1 MKTRLLHP
9 SFFTDNK
16 VAALSPNAKVLLL
29 GLWLRCDD
37 YGRALYL
44 PKLIAGEVFPLEQ
57 VDIQSLLN
65 EVLGAGFIHTY
76 EVEGQMFYH
85 VPNWDK
91 HQTPKYKKK
100 SVIPSPPEPL
110 EQFGE
115 NYSEGGEGLEAIGS
129 KRPPVFGSESELLF
143 ESEASSRPDREK
155 LGRIW
160 PWKSETAKE
169 AHG

>member
-9 SFFTDNK
+9 SFFTDAK
-16 VAALSPNAKVLLL
+16 VAALTPNAKVLLL

-76 EVEGQMFYH
+76 EVSGEMFYH
-85 VPNWDK
+85 VPNWEK
-91 HQTPKYKKK
+91 HQKPKYRKN
-100 SVIPSPPEPL
+100 STIPPPPEPL
-110 EQFGE
+110 DT
-115 NYSEGGEGLEAIGS
+115 IGTDLPELAQTDPKPS
-129 KRPPVFGSESELLF
+129 PVFVFGSELLSV
-143 ESEASSRPDREK
+143 SEASSRPDSEK
-155 LGRIW
+155 IRRSW
-160 PWKSETAKE
+160 PWKTETAKE
-169 AHG
+169 A

>member
-57 VDIQSLLN
+57 VDIESLLN
-65 EVLGAGFIHTY
+65 EVIGGQFIEVY
-76 EVEGQMFYH
+76 EVAEQMFYQ
-85 VPNWDK
+85 VPSWERWQK
-91 HQTPKYKKK
+91 PKYQGKTTIPAPPTGLD
-100 SVIPSPPEPL
+100 VI
-110 EQFGE
+110 GE
-115 NYSEGGEGLEAIGS
+115 TYSNDGEGLAPVDKDS
-129 KRPPVFGSESELLF
+129 PPVFVFESELLSIS
-143 ESEASSRPDREK
+143 ESEASAQPPREK
-155 LGRIW
+155 ILRTW
-160 PWKSETAKE
+160 PWKS
-169 AHG
+169 GFSDG